1 MTPTPTESA
10 SERAT
15 PPASGEVKI
24 AVRGVAKLFG
34 DRRRF
39 DDAFTML
46 AEGRGKAEVQ
56 EALGVM
62 VGTYG
67 IDLDVEAGRTFVLMG
82 LSGSGK
88 STLLRLLNRL
98 LEPTGGEIR
107 IDGEDVTTLDRRAL
121 IALRRRVFAGMV
133 FQRFAILPHRST
145 LDNVALGLELQG
157 VARTERHERAAA
169 MIELVGLAGWEH
181 HRPASLSG
189 GMQQRVGLARALV
202 LDGNV
207 MLMDEPF
214 SALDPLIRRE
224 LQEELVQLQE
234 RVQKTIV
241 FVTHDLDEALKLG
254 DRIAML
260 KDARVQQVGTP
271 QQIVT
276 EPAND
281 YVRAFVEGVNRTEV
295 LTARAL
301 MRPLGDGAPDT
312 PLRVAARTQLKE
324 ILARVADGPR
334 GVPVCVLGDDDVP
347 IGVIDRRTLFA
358 VLAGRALEEA
368 HGDPGTG
375 SPSTDGGTP

>member
-1 MTPTPTESA
+1 MTQTPTVSA
-10 SERAT
+10 A
-15 PPASGEVKI
+15 PPGEGASDETAVKI
-24 AVRGVAKLFG
+24 GIRGVAKLFG

-39 DDAFTML
+39 ADALEML
-46 AEGRGKAEVQ
+46 AHGSDKREVQ

-67 IDLDVEAGRTFVLMG
+67 IDLDVPAGRTFVLMG

-98 LEPTGGEIR
+98 LEPTTGEIR
-107 IDGEDVTTLDRRAL
+107 IDGADVTRLDRRAL

-133 FQRFAILPHRST
+133 FQRFAILPHRTT
-145 LDNVALGLELQG
+145 LDNVALGLEFQG
-157 VARTERHERAAA
+157 VPRLERRERAAE
-169 MIELVGLAGWEH
+169 MIELVGLRGWEG
-181 HRPASLSG
+181 HRPAALSG

-224 LQEELVQLQE
+224 LQDELVRLQE

-271 QQIVT
+271 QRIVT

-295 LTARAL
+295 LTARTL
-301 MRPLGDGAPDT
+301 MRPLSEGETAS
-312 PLRVAARTQLKE
+312 PLRVAERTPLRE
-324 ILARVADGPR
+324 ILAVVADGPR
-334 GVPVCVLGDDDVP
+334 GVPVSVHDDNDATV
-347 IGVIDRRTLFA
+347 GLIDRTTLFA
-358 VLAGRALEEA
+358 VLSGRPLEEA
-368 HGDPGTG
+368 APDR
-375 SPSTDGGTP
+375 SEGGPT

>member
-1 MTPTPTESA
+1 M
-10 SERAT
+10 
-15 PPASGEVKI
+15 KI

-34 DRRRF
+34 ERRRF
-39 DDAFTML
+39 DDAFSML
-46 AEGRGKAEVQ
+46 AEGRTKTEVQ

-98 LEPTGGEIR
+98 LEPTRGEIR
-107 IDGEDVTTLDRRAL
+107 IDGEDVTALDRRGL

-133 FQRFAILPHRST
+133 FQRFAILPHRTT

-169 MIELVGLAGWEH
+169 MIELVGLSGWEQ

-224 LQEELVQLQE
+224 LQDELVQLQE

-254 DRIAML
+254 DRITML

-295 LTARAL
+295 LTARVL
-301 MRPLGDGAPDT
+301 MRPLEAGEPDT
-312 PLRVAARTQLKE
+312 PLRVAGRTPLKE
-324 ILARVADGPR
+324 ILELVADGPR
-334 GVPVCVLGDDDVP
+334 GVPVCVQDEHDTP

-358 VLAGRALEEA
+358 VLAGRALEDA
-368 HGDPGTG
+368 HAAPEDA
-375 SPSTDGGTP
+375 SPSTRGGTP